1 MRLVDRL
8 ACEAFSFIIAKK
20 HLEMSTTTT
29 TTRSSIK
36 ILILIFFKVISSREG
51 ENFINHIRSNFWGGP
66 KNEEWKIQIKLIF
79 LQLASFQFIQNLSF
93 YWGKVAAPA
102 VFELFWQLE
111 IMVRWICIQ
120 VFSWGNNKEK
130 NQKRRPLHYLQVIQ
144 QQSIL
149 AWLWQL
155 LSLLEFGIVAKL
167 FFPF

>member
-1 MRLVDRL
+1 MKNSNPID
-8 ACEAFSFIIAKK
+8 I
-20 HLEMSTTTT
+20 STTCKL
-29 TTRSSIK
+29 SIHP
-36 ILILIFFKVISSREG
+36 E
-51 ENFINHIRSNFWGGP
+51 
-66 KNEEWKIQIKLIF
+66 
-79 LQLASFQFIQNLSF
+79 SF

-120 VFSWGNNKEK
+120 VFSWGNNKEETK
-130 NQKRRPLHYLQVIQ
+130 KRRPLHYLQVIQ

-167 FFPF
+167 FFPFLKIQYNIIYKYYKSSFLEENFKNAFSQRNHCQIISISKRILNVDWFWKKLLA

>member
-8 ACEAFSFIIAKK
+8 ACEAFSFIITKK

-51 ENFINHIRSNFWGGP
+51 ENFINHIWSNFWGAYKWRM
-66 KNEEWKIQIKLIF
+66 KNSNQIDISTTCKLSIHTE
-79 LQLASFQFIQNLSF
+79 SF

-120 VFSWGNNKEK
+120 VFSWGNNKGK
-130 NQKRRPLHYLQVIQ
+130 TKKRRPLHYLQVIQ

-155 LSLLEFGIVAKL
+155 LSLLEFRIVAEL

>member
-1 MRLVDRL
+1 MKNSNQID
-8 ACEAFSFIIAKK
+8 I
-20 HLEMSTTTT
+20 STTCKL
-29 TTRSSIK
+29 SIHT
-36 ILILIFFKVISSREG
+36 E
-51 ENFINHIRSNFWGGP
+51 
-66 KNEEWKIQIKLIF
+66 
-79 LQLASFQFIQNLSF
+79 SF

-167 FFPF
+167 FFFLFKKFNITSYIPWINLLFSKKILKMHFHKEIIAKLSQSASEFWTLTDFERSS